1 MIACNYT
8 DVVRFVRLSR
18 ARSGDSNVAQSISR
32 RYRYGSS
39 FVDQESGVR
48 FEGHHPTE
56 RPDLW
61 KLYLDGAEGIY
72 REHGFEETLHRTDLE
87 TGNTVSLFFLAFDSD
102 DRVVGGVRVHG
113 PLENRHHAAV
123 MGEMAASNEIEE
135 IGAILDKETRL
146 GAIEIKG
153 AWSAGEA
160 AVGHRLLVAFSRIV
174 VHALHWL
181 GAEFAIAA
189 VSDRMLPV
197 GELTGSIRIGTTWVA
212 YPDER
217 YRTVAVSY
225 RRNLSYE
232 LSSPENQMA
241 LRREAEQ
248 LSRGPALMIGAVAD
262 DTVQYHAWQPLVL
275 DVTARGQRE
284 VLRVLRED
292 SSLQILD
299 QFEEQRAQL
308 DALVG
313 LKPLDAAGDGQR
325 WVYYPWRRAVV
336 RLLGPRSFELL
347 RLNRNRNKLTRKEQS
362 RLRALRVGVIGASA
376 GHSIAHVLAME
387 GIVGELRVADFDEI
401 ELTNLN
407 RIPAG
412 VMDLGVNKAV
422 VLARRIAEID
432 PYLKVSTFSEGITA
446 ENLPRFIDGL
456 DLVIE
461 ECDALDIKFLVREAA
476 RDRAIPVIM
485 ETSDRGVLD
494 IERFDLE
501 PHRPIFHGLLG
512 EMSYEKLAGLSTEQK
527 GPFVLRLLGA
537 ADVSA
542 RAAASALE
550 LGHTVSGWPQLAS
563 EVTLGAATVAAAV
576 RRFGLGAELPSG
588 RVRFDVEEILSGVAP
603 VTVDNSLQQDLR
615 TPPPVDPPTTS
626 LDPIDRIADA
636 ARRAPSGGN
645 VQPWRFEAD
654 DSEIRFY
661 LVPERTSKMD
671 VRHRASYLAI
681 GAALFNARVAAAA
694 LHKVGRV
701 QLFPE
706 TRSTLHV
713 ATLHLGE
720 GMDPEIEMLEPYLL
734 TRSANRRMGISVP
747 LESNQLEMM
756 ARAVQS
762 EGAKLRVVTQR
773 EQIVQMGA
781 MLADADRLRFLIPE
795 IHNQMMR
802 EVRWPGRHSLEEG
815 LDVRT
820 LEMDPGSLGMMQ
832 LLGRGDVMDNLRDWR
847 AGRILGLRTQAAVNL
862 SSGLMLVTVPR
873 SEPQGYVRAGA
884 AMERLWLLGERL
896 GMAMQP
902 VLPLYLFATDDDDLL
917 ELGGERR
924 VSELSEHSE
933 RFREAWNVSDTE
945 ALAMV
950 FRVFQADSPSV
961 HSVRLPLD
969 HSLSRTFDLTD
980 VETSLRAHGN

>member
-1 MIACNYT
+1 
-8 DVVRFVRLSR
+8 L
-18 ARSGDSNVAQSISR
+18 
-32 RYRYGSS
+32 
-39 FVDQESGVR
+39 ESGVR
-48 FEGHHPTE
+48 FEGHHPAE

-61 KLYLDGAEGIY
+61 KMYLDGAEGKY
-72 REHGFEETLHRTDLE
+72 RSFGFEETLHRKDLE
-87 TGNTVSLFFLAFDSD
+87 AGNGVSLFFLAYSTDNQ
-102 DRVVGGVRVHG
+102 VVGGVRVHG
-113 PLENRHHAAV
+113 PLENRHHAAI
-123 MGEMAASNEIEE
+123 MGEMAASSEIEE

-146 GAIEIKG
+146 GAIEFKG
-153 AWSAGEA
+153 AWSDGEA
-160 AVGHRLLVAFSRIV
+160 AVGYRLLVVFSRCV
-174 VHALHWL
+174 VHALNWL

-189 VSDRMLPV
+189 VADRMLPV
-197 GELTGSIRIGTTWVA
+197 GEQTGAIRIGTTSVA
-212 YPDER
+212 FPDER

-232 LSSPENQMA
+232 LSSPENQLA

-248 LSRGPALMIGAVAD
+248 LSRGPAVSAGAVAD
-262 DTVQYHAWQPLVL
+262 DTVQYHAWKPLVL

-284 VLRVLRED
+284 VLRVLREE

-299 QFEEQRAQL
+299 QYDEQRFQL

-313 LKPLDAAGDGQR
+313 LKPSDVVGDGQR

-347 RLNRNRNKLTRKEQS
+347 RLNRNRNKLTKKEQS
-362 RLRALRVGVIGASA
+362 KLRSLRIGVIGASA

-387 GIVGELRVADFDEI
+387 GIVGELRLADFDEI

-422 VLARRIAEID
+422 VLARRVAEID
-432 PYLKVSTFSEGITA
+432 PYLPVTTFTEGITTD
-446 ENLPRFIDGL
+446 NLARFIDGL
-456 DLVIE
+456 DLIIE
-461 ECDALDIKFLVREAA
+461 ECDSLDIKFLVREMA
-476 RDRAIPVIM
+476 REHAIPVIM

-494 IERFDLE
+494 VERFDLE

-512 EMSYEKLAGLSTEQK
+512 EMSYEKLAGLTTEQK

-550 LGHTVSGWPQLAS
+550 LGQTISGWPQLAS

-576 RRFGLGAELPSG
+576 RRFGLGELPSG
-588 RVRFDVEEILSGVAP
+588 RVRFDIEEILSEIAP

-615 TPPPVDPPTTS
+615 TPPPVDPPTQS
-626 LDPIDRIADA
+626 LDPIDRIVDA

-654 DSEIRFY
+654 EHEVRFY

-671 VRHRASYLAI
+671 VRHRASYLSI

-694 LHKVGRV
+694 LHMVGQV

-706 TRSTLHV
+706 SKSSLHV
-713 ATLHLGE
+713 ATLHLGA
-720 GMDPEIEMLEPYLL
+720 GMDPEIEQLEPYLL
-734 TRSANRRMGISVP
+734 SRAANRRMGNAVP
-747 LESNQLEMM
+747 LDPSQVEMM
-756 ARAVQS
+756 DRAVQK
-762 EGAKLRVVTQR
+762 EGAQLRVVTDR
-773 EQIVQMGA
+773 ERIVTLA
-781 MLADADRLRFLIPE
+781 SMLADADRLRFLIPE
-795 IHNQMMR
+795 IHSEMMR
-802 EVRWPGRHSLEEG
+802 EVRWPGRDSLEEG

-832 LLGRGDVMDNLRDWR
+832 LLGRPDVMDNLRDWR
-847 AGRILGLRTQAAVNL
+847 AGRLLGLRTQAAVNT
-862 SSGLMLVTVPR
+862 SSGLMVVTVPR
-873 SEPQGYVRAGA
+873 PEPRWYVRAGA
-884 AMERLWLLGERL
+884 AMERLWLLGESL

-902 VLPLYLFATDDDDLL
+902 VSPLYLFATNEEELV

-924 VSELSEHSE
+924 YNELSEHSE
-933 RFREAWNVSDTE
+933 RFREVWNIDDTE
-945 ALAMV
+945 ALGMV
-950 FRVFQADSPSV
+950 FRVFQADAPSV
-961 HSVRLPLD
+961 HSIRLPLE
-969 HSLSRTFDLTD
+969 HSLSREFDTSD
-980 VETSLRAHGN
+980 VESGLQAYGN

>member
-1 MIACNYT
+1 
-8 DVVRFVRLSR
+8 
-18 ARSGDSNVAQSISR
+18 
-32 RYRYGSS
+32 
-39 FVDQESGVR
+39 VDLESGVR
-48 FEGHHPTE
+48 FEGHHPAE

-61 KLYLDGAEGIY
+61 RMYLDGAEGKY
-72 REHGFEETLHRTDLE
+72 RSFGFEETLHRKDLE
-87 TGNTVSLFFLAFDSD
+87 AGTGISLFFLAYDTNNK
-102 DRVVGGVRVHG
+102 VVGGVRVHG
-113 PLENRHHAAV
+113 PLENRHDAAI
-123 MGEMAASNEIEE
+123 MSEMAASPEIEE
-135 IGAILDKETRL
+135 IGAVLDKEVRL
-146 GAIEIKG
+146 GAIEFKG
-153 AWSAGEA
+153 AWSEGEA
-160 AVGHRLLVAFSRIV
+160 AVGHRLLMAFSRCV
-174 VHALHWL
+174 VHALNWL

-189 VSDRMLPV
+189 VADRMLPV
-197 GELTGSIRIGTTWVA
+197 GDLTGVIRIGTTSVA
-212 YPDER
+212 FPDER

-232 LSSPENQMA
+232 LSTPENQLA

-248 LSRGPALMIGAVAD
+248 LSRGPVAPAGAVAD
-262 DTVQYHAWQPLVL
+262 DTAQYQAWRPLVL
-275 DVTARGQRE
+275 DVTTRGQRE
-284 VLRVLRED
+284 VLRVLREE

-299 QFEEQRAQL
+299 QFEDQRSQL
-308 DALVG
+308 DALVD
-313 LKPLDAAGDGQR
+313 LKPSHVVGDGQR

-347 RLNRNRNKLTRKEQS
+347 RLNRNRNKLTKKEQA
-362 RLRALRVGVIGASA
+362 RLRALRIGVIGSSA

-387 GIVGELRVADFDEI
+387 GIVGELRVADFDDI

-422 VLARRIAEID
+422 VLARRVAEID
-432 PYLKVSTFSEGITA
+432 PYLTVNTFTEGITP
-446 ENLPRFIDGL
+446 ENLARFVDGL

-461 ECDALDIKFLVREAA
+461 ECDSLDIKFLVREAA
-476 RDRAIPVIM
+476 RERAIPVIM

-494 IERFDLE
+494 VERFDLE

-512 EMSYEKLAGLSTEQK
+512 DMSYEKLAGLTTEQK

-550 LGHTVSGWPQLAS
+550 LGHTVTGWPQLAS

-576 RRFGLGAELPSG
+576 RRFGLGGELPSG
-588 RVRFDVEEILSGVAP
+588 RVRFDVEEVLSEIAP

-626 LDPIDRIADA
+626 RDPIDRIVDA

-671 VRHRASYLAI
+671 VRHRASYLSI

-694 LHKVGRV
+694 MHLVGQV

-706 TRSTLHV
+706 TRSSLHV

-720 GMDPEIEMLEPYLL
+720 GMDPEIELLEPYLL
-734 TRSANRRMGISVP
+734 SRSANRRIGQSVP
-747 LESNQLEMM
+747 LDPSQLELMT
-756 ARAVQS
+756 RAVAK
-762 EGAKLRVVTQR
+762 EGAQLRVITDR
-773 EQIVQMGA
+773 ERIVKLGS
-781 MLADADRLRFLIPE
+781 MLADADRMRFLIPE
-795 IHNQMMR
+795 IHSEMMA
-802 EVRWPGRHSLEEG
+802 EVRWPGRDSLEEG

-832 LLGRGDVMDNLRDWR
+832 LLGRSDVVGNLRDWR
-847 AGRILGLRTQAAVNL
+847 AGKVLGLRTQVAINS
-862 SSGLMLVTVPR
+862 SSGLMVVTVPR
-873 SEPQGYVRAGA
+873 AEPQWYVRAGA
-884 AMERLWLLGERL
+884 AMERLWLIGEKL

-902 VLPLYLFATDDDDLL
+902 VSPLYLFATTEDEMA
-917 ELGGERR
+917 ELCGERR

-933 RFREAWNVSDTE
+933 RFREVWNIDDTE
-945 ALAMV
+945 ALGMV
-950 FRVFQADSPSV
+950 FRVFQAEAPSV
-961 HSVRLPLD
+961 HSIRLPLD
-969 HSLSRTFDLTD
+969 HSLSRRFDTSD
-980 VETSLRAHGN
+980 IETGLQAYGN

>member
-1 MIACNYT
+1 MAH
-8 DVVRFVRLSR
+8 
-18 ARSGDSNVAQSISR
+18 SINR

-39 FVDQESGVR
+39 FVDLESGVR
-48 FEGHHPTE
+48 FEGHHPAE

-61 KLYLDGAEGIY
+61 KKYLDGAEGKY
-72 REHGFEETLHRTDLE
+72 RSFGFEETLHRKDLE
-87 TGNTVSLFFLAFDSD
+87 AGNGISLFFLAYDPANN
-102 DRVVGGVRVHG
+102 VVGGVRVHG
-113 PLENRHHAAV
+113 PLESRYHAAI
-123 MGEMAASNEIEE
+123 MSEMAASTEIEE
-135 IGAILDKETRL
+135 IGEVLDKEVRL
-146 GAIEIKG
+146 GVIEFKG
-153 AWSAGEA
+153 AWSDGEA
-160 AVGHRLLVAFSRIV
+160 AVGHRLLVTFSRCV
-174 VHALHWL
+174 VHALNWL

-189 VSDRMLPV
+189 VADRMLPV
-197 GELTGSIRIGTTWVA
+197 GDLTGAIRIGTTSVA
-212 YPDER
+212 FPDER

-232 LSSPENQMA
+232 LSTPENQLA

-248 LSRGPALMIGAVAD
+248 LSRGPESPAGAIGD
-262 DTVQYHAWQPLVL
+262 ETTQYHAWKPLVM

-313 LKPLDAAGDGQR
+313 MKPSDVVGDGQR

-347 RLNRNRNKLTRKEQS
+347 RLNRNRNKLTKKEQA
-362 RLRALRVGVIGASA
+362 RLRALRIGVIGASA

-387 GIVGELRVADFDEI
+387 GIVGELRLADFDEI

-422 VLARRIAEID
+422 VLARRVGEID
-432 PYLKVSTFSEGITA
+432 PYLKVTTFTEGITP

-461 ECDALDIKFLVREAA
+461 ECDSLDIKFLVREAA
-476 RDRAIPVIM
+476 RERAIPVIM

-494 IERFDLE
+494 VERFDLE

-512 EMSYEKLAGLSTEQK
+512 DMNYERLAGLTTEQK

-550 LGHTVSGWPQLAS
+550 LGHTISGWPQLAS

-576 RRFGLGAELPSG
+576 RRFGLGGELPSG
-588 RVRFDVEEILSGVAP
+588 RVRFDVEEILSEIAP

-615 TPPPVDPPTTS
+615 TPPPIDPPTTS
-626 LDPIDRIADA
+626 LDPIDRIVDA

-654 DSEIRFY
+654 ASEIRFY

-671 VRHRASYLAI
+671 VRHRASYLSI

-694 LHKVGRV
+694 LHMVGQVR
-701 QLFPE
+701 LFPE
-706 TRSTLHV
+706 SKSSLHV

-720 GMDPEIEMLEPYLL
+720 GMDPEIELLEPFLL
-734 TRSANRRMGISVP
+734 SRAANRRMGQPAP
-747 LESNQLEMM
+747 LVASQLEMM
-756 ARAVQS
+756 ARGVEK
-762 EGAKLRVVTQR
+762 EGAQLRVVTER
-773 EQIVQMGA
+773 DRIIKLGA
-781 MLADADRLRFLIPE
+781 LLADADRMRFLIPE
-795 IHNQMMR
+795 IHSEMMS
-802 EVRWPGRHSLEEG
+802 EIRWPGRDSLEEG

-832 LLGRGDVMDNLRDWR
+832 LLGRSDVMDNLRDWR
-847 AGRILGLRTQAAVNL
+847 AGRVLGLRTQAAINS
-862 SSGLMLVTVPR
+862 SSGLMVVTVPR
-873 SEPQGYVRAGA
+873 AEPHWYVRAGA
-884 AMERLWLLGERL
+884 AMERLWLLGESL
-896 GMAMQP
+896 GLAMQP
-902 VLPLYLFATDDDDLL
+902 VSPLYLFATNEEEMV

-924 VSELSEHSE
+924 LNELSDHSE
-933 RFREAWNVSDTE
+933 QFRDVWDIDDTE
-945 ALAMV
+945 ALGMV
-950 FRVFQADSPSV
+950 FRVFHAEAPSV
-961 HSVRLPLD
+961 HSIRLPLD
-969 HSLSRTFDLTD
+969 HSLSRNFDTSD
-980 VETSLRAHGN
+980 VETGLRAYGN

>member
-1 MIACNYT
+1 
-8 DVVRFVRLSR
+8 
-18 ARSGDSNVAQSISR
+18 VAHSINR

-39 FVDQESGVR
+39 FVDLESGVR
-48 FEGHHPTE
+48 FEGHHPAE

-61 KLYLDGAEGIY
+61 KLYLDGAEGKY
-72 REHGFEETLHRTDLE
+72 RSFGFEETLHRKDLE
-87 TGNTVSLFFLAFDSD
+87 AGNGVSLFFLAYDTQN
-102 DRVVGGVRVHG
+102 RVVGGVRVHG
-113 PLENRHHAAV
+113 PLESRHHAAI
-123 MGEMAASNEIEE
+123 MGEMAASSEIDE

-146 GAIEIKG
+146 GAIEFKG
-153 AWSAGEA
+153 AWSEGEA
-160 AVGHRLLVAFSRIV
+160 AVGYRLLVVFSRCV
-174 VHALHWL
+174 VHALNWL

-189 VSDRMLPV
+189 VADRMLPV
-197 GELTGSIRIGTTWVA
+197 GEQTGVIRIGTTSVA
-212 YPDER
+212 FPDER

-232 LSSPENQMA
+232 LSSPENQVA

-248 LSRGPALMIGAVAD
+248 LSRGPAVAAGAVAD
-262 DTVQYHAWQPLVL
+262 DTAQYHAWKPLVL

-292 SSLQILD
+292 SALQILD
-299 QFEEQRAQL
+299 QFEEQRSQL

-313 LKPLDAAGDGQR
+313 LKPADVAGDGQR

-347 RLNRNRNKLTRKEQS
+347 RLNRNRNKLTQKEQTK
-362 RLRALRVGVIGASA
+362 LRSLRVGVIGASA

-387 GIVGELRVADFDEI
+387 GIVGELRLADFDEI

-422 VLARRIAEID
+422 VLARRVAEID
-432 PYLKVSTFSEGITA
+432 PYLAVTAFTDGITP
-446 ENLPRFIDGL
+446 ENLARFIDGL
-456 DLVIE
+456 DLIIE
-461 ECDALDIKFLVREAA
+461 ECDSLDIKFLVREAA

-494 IERFDLE
+494 VERFDLE

-512 EMSYEKLAGLSTEQK
+512 EMSYEKLAGLTTEQK

-550 LGHTVSGWPQLAS
+550 LGQTISGWPQLAS

-576 RRFGLGAELPSG
+576 RRFGLGELPSG
-588 RVRFDVEEILSGVAP
+588 RVRFDVEEILSGIAP
-603 VTVDNSLQQDLR
+603 VTVDNSLQRDLMS
-615 TPPPVDPPTTS
+615 PPPVDPPTSS
-626 LDPIDRIADA
+626 LDPIDRIVDA

-654 DSEIRFY
+654 DSQIRFY

-671 VRHRASYLAI
+671 VRHRASYLSI
-681 GAALFNARVAAAA
+681 GAALFNARVAAAS
-694 LHKVGRV
+694 LHMVGQV

-706 TRSTLHV
+706 SKSSLHV
-713 ATLHLGE
+713 ATLHLGS
-720 GMDPEIEMLEPYLL
+720 GMDPEIEQLEPYLL
-734 TRSANRRMGISVP
+734 SRAANRRMGQAVP
-747 LESNQLEMM
+747 LDPSQLEMM
-756 ARAVQS
+756 ERAVHK
-762 EGAKLRVVTQR
+762 EGAQLRVITDR
-773 EQIVQMGA
+773 ERIVKLGS
-781 MLADADRLRFLIPE
+781 MLADADRMRFLIPE
-795 IHNQMMR
+795 IHREMMH
-802 EVRWPGRHSLEEG
+802 EVRWPGRDSLEEG

-832 LLGRGDVMDNLRDWR
+832 LLGRADVMDNLREWR
-847 AGRILGLRTQAAVNL
+847 AGKVLGLRTQAAVNS
-862 SSGLMLVTVPR
+862 SSGLMVVTVPR
-873 SEPQGYVRAGA
+873 AEAQWYVRAGA
-884 AMERLWLLGERL
+884 AMERLWLLGERMGL
-896 GMAMQP
+896 AMQP
-902 VLPLYLFATDDDDLL
+902 VSPLYLFATTEEELV

-924 VSELSEHSE
+924 FNELSEHSE
-933 RFREAWNVSDTE
+933 RFREVWDIADTE
-945 ALAMV
+945 ALGMV
-950 FRVFQADSPSV
+950 FRVFQADAPSV
-961 HSVRLPLD
+961 HSIRLPLE
-969 HSLSRTFDLTD
+969 HSLSRQFDTSD
-980 VETSLRAHGN
+980 VESGLRAYGN

>member
-1 MIACNYT
+1 
-8 DVVRFVRLSR
+8 
-18 ARSGDSNVAQSISR
+18 VAHSINR

-39 FVDQESGVR
+39 FVDLESGVR
-48 FEGHHPTE
+48 FEGHHPAE

-61 KLYLDGAEGIY
+61 KLYLDGAEGKY
-72 REHGFEETLHRTDLE
+72 RSFGFEETLHRKDLE
-87 TGNTVSLFFLAFDSD
+87 AGNGVSLFFLAYDTQN
-102 DRVVGGVRVHG
+102 RVVGGVRVHG
-113 PLENRHHAAV
+113 PLESRHHAAI
-123 MGEMAASNEIEE
+123 MGEMAASSEIDE

-146 GAIEIKG
+146 GAIEFKG
-153 AWSAGEA
+153 AWSEGEA
-160 AVGHRLLVAFSRIV
+160 AVGYRLLVVFSRCV
-174 VHALHWL
+174 VHALNWL

-189 VSDRMLPV
+189 VADRMLPV
-197 GELTGSIRIGTTWVA
+197 GEQTGVIRIGTTSVA
-212 YPDER
+212 FPDER

-232 LSSPENQMA
+232 LSSPENQVA

-248 LSRGPALMIGAVAD
+248 LSRGPAVAAGAVAD
-262 DTVQYHAWQPLVL
+262 DTAQYHAWKPLVL

-292 SSLQILD
+292 SALQILD
-299 QFEEQRAQL
+299 QFEEQRSQL

-313 LKPLDAAGDGQR
+313 LKPADVAGDGQR

-347 RLNRNRNKLTRKEQS
+347 RLNRNRNKLTQKEQTK
-362 RLRALRVGVIGASA
+362 LRSLRVGVIGASA

-387 GIVGELRVADFDEI
+387 GIVGELRLADFDEI

-422 VLARRIAEID
+422 VLARRVAEID
-432 PYLKVSTFSEGITA
+432 PYLAVTAFTDGITP
-446 ENLPRFIDGL
+446 ENLARFIDGL
-456 DLVIE
+456 DLIIE
-461 ECDALDIKFLVREAA
+461 ECDSLDIKFLVREAA

-494 IERFDLE
+494 VERFDLE

-512 EMSYEKLAGLSTEQK
+512 EMSYEKLAGLTTEQK

-550 LGHTVSGWPQLAS
+550 LGQTISGWPQLAS

-576 RRFGLGAELPSG
+576 RRFGLGELPSG
-588 RVRFDVEEILSGVAP
+588 RVRFDVEEILSGIAP
-603 VTVDNSLQQDLR
+603 VTVDNSLQRDLMS
-615 TPPPVDPPTTS
+615 PPPVDPPTSS
-626 LDPIDRIADA
+626 LDPIDRIVDA

-654 DSEIRFY
+654 DSQIRFY

-671 VRHRASYLAI
+671 VRHRASYLSI
-681 GAALFNARVAAAA
+681 GAALFNARVAAAS
-694 LHKVGRV
+694 LHMVGQV

-706 TRSTLHV
+706 SKSSLHV
-713 ATLHLGE
+713 ATLHLGS
-720 GMDPEIEMLEPYLL
+720 GMDPEIEQLEPYLL
-734 TRSANRRMGISVP
+734 SRAANRRMGQAVP
-747 LESNQLEMM
+747 LDPSQLEMM
-756 ARAVQS
+756 ERAVHK
-762 EGAKLRVVTQR
+762 EGAQLRVITDR
-773 EQIVQMGA
+773 ERIVKLGS
-781 MLADADRLRFLIPE
+781 MLADADRMRFLIPE
-795 IHNQMMR
+795 IHREMMH
-802 EVRWPGRHSLEEG
+802 EVRWPGRDSLEEG

-832 LLGRGDVMDNLRDWR
+832 LLGRADVMDNLREWR
-847 AGRILGLRTQAAVNL
+847 AGKVLGLRTQAAVNS
-862 SSGLMLVTVPR
+862 SSGLMVVTVPR
-873 SEPQGYVRAGA
+873 AEAQWYVRAGA
-884 AMERLWLLGERL
+884 AMERLWLLGERMGL
-896 GMAMQP
+896 AMQP
-902 VLPLYLFATDDDDLL
+902 VSPLYLFATNEEELV

-924 VSELSEHSE
+924 FNELSEHSE
-933 RFREAWNVSDTE
+933 RFREVWDIADTE
-945 ALAMV
+945 ALGMV
-950 FRVFQADSPSV
+950 FRVFQADAPSV
-961 HSVRLPLD
+961 HSIRLPLE
-969 HSLSRTFDLTD
+969 HSLSRQFDTSD
-980 VETSLRAHGN
+980 VESGLRAYGN